1 MQCRS
6 LRLLT
11 VVCHTRARSNVSQS
25 IVRSVLV
32 VMEDGRRSMLC
43 YGKLIIRGV
52 KRNRLVH
59 DYNGKLHVV
68 VGERNG
74 RSLSILYVRSTL
86 LPWWVGVTEVVHSV
100 SSGDPRAMCMFV

>member
-1 MQCRS
+1 
-6 LRLLT
+6 
-11 VVCHTRARSNVSQS
+11 
-25 IVRSVLV
+25 
-32 VMEDGRRSMLC
+32 MLC
-43 YGKLIIRGV
+43 SGKLIIRGV

-86 LPWWVGVTEVVHSV
+86 LPWWVLRKWFIPFAAVTPGRCVCSFEEDIH
-100 SSGDPRAMCMFV
+100 G